1 MKISSILTS
10 KGDFV
15 ATVAPDSS
23 VTDLLA
29 LLAEHRI
36 GAVVVSDDGTSVTGI
51 VSERDI
57 ARAVHTHGAGAL
69 QHPVRDIMTADVVTC
84 EPDATTGDL
93 MGMMTQRRIRHIPV
107 LVDGQLVG
115 IVSIGDI
122 VKARKPVPRATTTS
136 QSPNPVSR
144 RPPPAPARSARCT
157 PGRSTGCPRPLF
169 PGMRSTRRCASRR
182 SSAVARTDG

>member
-1 MKISSILTS
+1 MEGPRMKISSILTS

-122 VKARKPVPRATTTS
+122 VKARLAELETERDAL
-136 QSPNPVSR
+136 Q
-144 RPPPAPARSARCT
+144 AYI
-157 PGRSTGCPRPLF
+157 
-169 PGMRSTRRCASRR
+169 
-182 SSAVARTDG
+182 SS